1 MKRYIIAFG
10 VSFLLLVVCG
20 VFLFGSRYGLYA
32 SFFRIL
38 CVWYSVYAQKKKG
51 FAYDGTSK
59 RDFV

>member
-1 MKRYIIAFG
+1 MVYMHRF
-10 VSFLLLVVCG
+10 S
-20 VFLFGSRYGLYA
+20 
-32 SFFRIL
+32 RIL

>member
-10 VSFLLLVVCG
+10 VSFLLLYVAYFCLDLDMVYMHR
-20 VFLFGSRYGLYA
+20 FS
-32 SFFRIL
+32 RIL